1 MNMNTVDV
9 TSNTSMNVPDRFTMS
24 ELMAANTDSKYPT
37 LNARVDKLMSL
48 GDVTESIVDGKVE
61 TIAATGGGGRG
72 RGNVVY
78 LYKKVSVDAPKKERK
93 GITVKVT
100 KIQPVETVDVPVE
113 VIDSVEKVSTLKQ

>member
-24 ELMAANTDSKYPT
+24 ELMAANPNSKYPT
-37 LNARVDKLMSL
+37 LNARVDNLMSL

-61 TIAATGGGGRG
+61 TIAATGGGRG

-93 GITVKVT
+93 GITVKVA

-113 VIDSVEKVSTLKQ
+113 MIDSVEKVSTLKR